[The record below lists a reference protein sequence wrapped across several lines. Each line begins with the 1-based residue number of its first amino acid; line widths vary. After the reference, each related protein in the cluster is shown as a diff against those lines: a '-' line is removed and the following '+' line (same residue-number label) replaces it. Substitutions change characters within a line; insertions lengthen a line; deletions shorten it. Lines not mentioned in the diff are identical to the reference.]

1 LYAGRRISQQAFG
14 DAADLPLFA
23 AIIKRVGGVA
33 KGGDEPAP
41 EPAVAEHD
49 DGTQHLAGM
58 KTPRKRK
65 RKGAVEIEE
74 LTEPAA
80 DEPAEPVTLN

>member
-1 LYAGRRISQQAFG
+1 LYASARPSTSGRTL
-14 DAADLPLFA
+14 ADLPLFA

-33 KGGDEPAP
+33 KGGDDPAP

-58 KTPRKRK
+58 KKPRGRK
-65 RKGAVEIEE
+65 PKPKA
-74 LTEPAA
+74 EPVA